1 MEFSA
6 LVPRLFVHYG
16 IPSTASILAF
26 DPIQR
31 LLAIATLDGRI
42 KVIGG
47 DNIEGLLIS
56 PKALPF
62 KNLEF
67 LQNQGFLVSV
77 SNENEIQVWDLRKR
91 CISSNIQW
99 ESNITAIS
107 FIPSTHFIYLGD
119 EHGFL
124 SMLKYDAE
132 EGKIIQL
139 PYHIPPNLVVEGS
152 GISLPD
158 NQSIVGVLSQPR
170 SYGNRVLIAY
180 EYGLIILWDI
190 TEDRAV
196 RVRYHKDLQLKE
208 GSVFNFS
215 NNENHTCQSDSLENN
230 HGEKDISSICW
241 VSPDGSA
248 LAVGYV
254 DGDILLWNLSVPDNV
269 KSPRGQNM
277 FNDVVKI
284 QLSSGGRR
292 LPVIVLHWS
301 SNKAQKNGCGGQL
314 FAYGGEDIG
323 SEEVLTILNLE
334 WSAGLVQ
341 LKCVER
347 VDLTLHGSFA
357 DVIITPKALESDKH
371 SSTSLFILTN
381 PGQLH
386 FYDFTSLSI
395 FKPGTGHN
403 HSVHGFQYHSIIPT
417 VEPYMTVGKL
427 YMMGSD
433 MSFFSELSEFSPAKL
448 QADDMLTGRGSQW
461 PLTGGVPCQLSTAAN
476 KLQRMYVGGYQDGSV
491 RIWDASSPIL
501 SLVSILQLKVEGIQV
516 SGASSAVSA
525 LDFSSI
531 TLTLAVGNNSGAVFI
546 YILQGDSN
554 QTILTLINETS
565 RHDKHLPHSEGN
577 QCSAIF
583 SILNSPVRALQFVN
597 SGVKLLVGYECG
609 QVAVIDTSLLSV
621 LSITECLSS
630 SKSPI
635 ISVTVGTFSDTHENN
650 VNNSE
655 NEIVSESATELAFVL
670 TRDAHTVL
678 IDCGRGNMVNSKP
691 IFPKENST
699 AISMYLTERTHTLSE
714 RSEKVFVMSP
724 QHVDAENQPL
734 QSSHENLSGLSS
746 VEGHMQPPGLGDK
759 TLESQILLC
768 CSDAVYT
775 YSLKSFFQ
783 GASNFVRLLNFE
795 KPCSWTTIFKKN
807 AEEYGLILFYQT
819 GEIEIRSFPDL
830 ELVGDTSLMSILR
843 WSFKNNMEKTL
854 CASDEGQITLVNGCE
869 FAFISLLA
877 FENEFSLDSLP
888 CLHDEALAAA
898 ADADVNFTQ
907 NQKKTQSAMPGFISN
922 MIKGLKGREGE
933 QNMNYMES
941 REIMIARLDGMF
953 SRFPFSDPFG
963 SFDKEDLELGI
974 DDISIDEPVIISTS
988 KKSSNDMKEKGR
1000 ERERLFEGGS
1010 SDNYPKARTREEII
1024 AKYRNTGDAAAS
1036 ASQAKDKLL
1045 ERGEKLDKLSKRT
1058 AELQSGAENFAS
1070 MANELAKTMEKR
1082 KWWNI

>member
-6 LVPRLFVHYG
+6 QAPRVFVHYG

-31 LLAIATLDGRI
+31 LLAIGTLDGRI

-91 CISSNIQW
+91 CVSSNIQW
-99 ESNITAIS
+99 ESNITAFS
-107 FIPSTHFIYLGD
+107 VIPSTHFIYLGD
-119 EHGFL
+119 EYGFL
-124 SMLKYDAE
+124 SVLKHDAE
-132 EGKIIQL
+132 GGKIIQL
-139 PYHIPPNLVVEGS
+139 PYHIPPNLVAEGS
-152 GISLPD
+152 GFSLPD
-158 NQSIVGVLSQPR
+158 NQSVVGVLSQPR
-170 SYGNRVLIAY
+170 SYGNRVLVAY
-180 EYGLIILWDI
+180 ENGLIILWDV

-196 RVRYHKDLQLKE
+196 HVRYHKDLQLKE
-208 GSVFNFS
+208 GPVFNFS
-215 NNENHTCQSDSLENN
+215 NNESHTCQSDSPEND
-230 HGEKDISSICW
+230 HGEKDITSLCW

-269 KSPRGQNM
+269 KSQRSQNM

-284 QLSSGGRR
+284 QLSSAGRR

-301 SNKAQKNGCGGQL
+301 SNKAQNSRGGLL

-357 DVIITPKALESDKH
+357 DVIITPKAHEPDNFSL
-371 SSTSLFILTN
+371 TSLFILTN

-386 FYDFTSLSI
+386 FYDFASLSI

-403 HSVHGFQYHSIIPT
+403 HSVHAFQYHSIIPT
-417 VEPYMTVGKL
+417 VEPHMTVGKL
-427 YMMGSD
+427 YLMGRD
-433 MSFFSELSEFSPAKL
+433 RSFFCELSEFSPAKL
-448 QADDMLTGRGSQW
+448 QEDDVLTGRGSQW
-461 PLTGGVPCQLSTAAN
+461 PLTGGVPCHLSTAAN
-476 KLQRMYVGGYQDGSV
+476 KLQKMYIGGYQDGSV
-491 RIWDASSPIL
+491 RIWDATSPVL
-501 SLVSILQLKVEGIQV
+501 SLVSVLRLKTEGIQV

-525 LDFSSI
+525 LGFSSI
-531 TLTLAVGNNSGAVFI
+531 TLTLAVGNESGAVFI
-546 YILQGDSN
+546 YILQGNSN
-554 QTILTLINETS
+554 QTILTLITETS
-565 RHDKHLPHSEGN
+565 RDDQHLPHAESN

-583 SILNSPVRALQFVN
+583 SLLNSPVRVLQFVN
-597 SGVKLLVGYECG
+597 SGVRLLVGYESG
-609 QVAVIDTSLLSV
+609 QVAILDTSLLSV
-621 LSITECLSS
+621 LSITDYLSS
-630 SKSPI
+630 SRSPI
-635 ISVTVGTFSDTHENN
+635 ISVAVKTFPDTHENN
-650 VNNSE
+650 INNSE
-655 NEIVSESATELAFVL
+655 NEIVSESTTELAFVL

-678 IDCGRGNMVNSKP
+678 IDSAKGNMVNSKP
-691 IFPKENST
+691 IFPKENSM
-699 AISMYLTERTHTLSE
+699 AIGMYLLEGKRPLSE
-714 RSEKVFVMSP
+714 RSKNVFVMSTE
-724 QHVDAENQPL
+724 HVDAENQPL
-734 QSSHENLSGLSS
+734 QSSLENLSGLSS
-746 VEGHMQPPGLGDK
+746 VEGHMQPTCLGDE
-759 TLESQILLC
+759 TLESHILLC
-768 CSDAVYT
+768 CNDAVYT

-783 GASNFVRLLNFE
+783 GDCNFVRLLNLE

-807 AEEYGLILFYQT
+807 AEEYGLIFVYQT

-843 WSFKNNMEKTL
+843 WSFKNNMEKTM

-877 FENEFSLDSLP
+877 FENEFSLENLP

-898 ADADVNFTQ
+898 ADADVKFTL
-907 NQKKTQSAMPGFISN
+907 NQKKAQSAMPGFISN
-922 MIKGLKGREGE
+922 MIKGLKGGEGE
-933 QNMNYMES
+933 QNMSYMES

-974 DDISIDEPVIISTS
+974 DDIDIDEPVVVSTS
-988 KKSSNDMKEKGR
+988 QKSSNDIKEKGR

-1010 SDNYPKARTREEII
+1010 PDNHPKVRTREEII

-1045 ERGEKLDKLSKRT
+1045 ERGEKLDKLGKRT
-1058 AELQSGAENFAS
+1058 AELQSGAESFAS